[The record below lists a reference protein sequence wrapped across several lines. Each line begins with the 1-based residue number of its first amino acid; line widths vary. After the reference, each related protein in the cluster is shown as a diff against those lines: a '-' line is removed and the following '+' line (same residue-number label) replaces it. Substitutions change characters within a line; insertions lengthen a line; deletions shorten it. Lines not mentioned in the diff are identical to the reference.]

1 MRNDPMTKTY
11 QTHDPDFT
19 AASPRRSLLK
29 NGKPRTKIRA
39 PSLELRSLSLGSHH
53 QFIFSELRTT
63 ISQGALCAFITR
75 SRLRKNALLDL
86 LAGRRIP
93 DQGLCLLNGV
103 KASDL
108 PIEKKNRIGLLL
120 REDRLYETMTVGQ
133 VAVFF
138 SGCFSG
144 WKNELYFRLISA
156 IGATKKAK
164 VSNLGFERRTVLALA
179 VLLAGNP
186 DMLILDEYFTEL
198 GGEMRDLFFREIKQ
212 FHARPGKTVI
222 IVGHQ
227 PGLLPHLVD
236 TLIFVGRSMLVHI
249 ATAELD
255 GWSPSAGSRN
265 MGDNRLGGATPYAAD
280 SCSIHPRPAADRRAA
295 YGKRPPHCNQPRGQG
310 VSPASGWDRIVCP
323 SNCSWWS
330 GFPGLCSTGCL
341 LLCGQRTGVCIHSQD
356 GLNNALTRCFLTAK
370 RMAASFS

>member
-265 MGDNRLGGATPYAAD
+265 MGDNRLGGQRRTPLTVVPFTPVQLPTAGPPTANDLRTATSHEAKVYRLHQGGTASFAPQTVPGGPASRASARPDAFSSAD
-280 SCSIHPRPAADRRAA
+280 SEQAFA
-295 YGKRPPHCNQPRGQG
+295 YIRK
-310 VSPASGWDRIVCP
+310 
-323 SNCSWWS
+323 
-330 GFPGLCSTGCL
+330 TG
-341 LLCGQRTGVCIHSQD
+341 
-356 GLNNALTRCFLTAK
+356 
-370 RMAASFS
+370 